1 MATWVAEERIM
12 PVKKVKGG
20 YKVKYPGSKPVVRK
34 IKAGAKSVQRK
45 QKAKGA
51 Y

>member
-1 MATWVAEERIM
+1 M

-20 YKVKYPGSKPVVRK
+20 YKVKYPGRKSKTVK
-34 IKAGAKSVQRK
+34 SKSAAKKVQKR
-45 QKAKGA
+45 QKRTA

>member
-1 MATWVAEERIM
+1 MAARVAEEIIM

-20 YKVKYPGSKPVVRK
+20 YKVKYPGSKGKVVKSRS
-34 IKAGAKSVQRK
+34 AAKKVQK
-45 QKAKGA
+45 SQKAKGA